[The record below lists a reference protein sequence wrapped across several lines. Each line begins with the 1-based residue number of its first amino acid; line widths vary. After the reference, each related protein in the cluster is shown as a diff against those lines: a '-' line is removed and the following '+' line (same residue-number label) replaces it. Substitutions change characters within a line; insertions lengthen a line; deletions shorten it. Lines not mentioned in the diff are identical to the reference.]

1 MPSSCSP
8 GSTKHSG
15 APVSRIGSLEGRR
28 AASTLQAARWPIARP
43 NECFCPFG
51 LHTFC
56 VLSFTSYQ
64 VGVVT
69 TLWVPERSAVNRC
82 RERFRRVEVR
92 VLRRSYLISRA
103 AYLYPS
109 HSTACLFTSCT
120 RVVPNQHVVLAV
132 IQDPFREHRLLYLQ
146 NLDLPQALRGE
157 KILKSSARAF
167 FSFLVGPG

>member
-1 MPSSCSP
+1 MPTFPAKSGGIPDLLVHSPRNTASGLRLRCSHRPHQRPTKFSQQILARLVLGRNMPSSCSP

-64 VGVVT
+64 VGVAT
-69 TLWVPERSAVNRC
+69 TCGFPNGALSTG
-82 RERFRRVEVR
+82 VE
-92 VLRRSYLISRA
+92 
-103 AYLYPS
+103 
-109 HSTACLFTSCT
+109 
-120 RVVPNQHVVLAV
+120 N
-132 IQDPFREHRLLYLQ
+132 
-146 NLDLPQALRGE
+146 
-157 KILKSSARAF
+157 AF
-167 FSFLVGPG
+167 GRWK

>member
-51 LHTFC
+51 LPTFC

-69 TLWVPERSAVNRC
+69 TSGFPNGALSTGVE
-82 RERFRRVEVR
+82 RRVEVR
-92 VLRRSYLISRA
+92 VLTRSYLISRA

-132 IQDPFREHRLLYLQ
+132 IQDSFREQRLAASSS
-146 NLDLPQALRGE
+146 PESRSPA
-157 KILKSSARAF
+157 SSAWREN
-167 FSFLVGPG
+167 SQVVS